1 VLSFELGV
9 QELKTQHLKIITRIG
24 MRVVIQ
30 RVSEASVTV
39 DGVVVGQI
47 GRGLL
52 VLLGVGAG
60 DDLAEAEP
68 LAEKIANLRI
78 FPDAEGRFNRS
89 LLDIGGGALVVSQ
102 FTLYADTRRGRRPS
116 FSDAASPDAA
126 APLVDAVVAALQRL
140 SILVAT
146 GVFGAHMRVGLVN
159 DGPVTILLDSETFRA
174 PRRNRD

>member
-1 VLSFELGV
+1 
-9 QELKTQHLKIITRIG
+9 
-24 MRVVIQ
+24 MRAVIQ
-30 RVSEASVTV
+30 RVNEASVTV
-39 DGVVVGQI
+39 DGVVVGRI

-60 DDLAEAEP
+60 DAVAEAES

-78 FPDAEGRFNRS
+78 FSDAEGRFNRS
-89 LLDIGGGALVVSQ
+89 LIDVGGGALVISQ

-116 FSDAASPDAA
+116 FSDAAPPDLA

-140 SILVAT
+140 SIVVAT
-146 GVFGAHMRVGLVN
+146 GAFGAHMQVGLVN

-174 PRRNRD
+174 PRRSRD